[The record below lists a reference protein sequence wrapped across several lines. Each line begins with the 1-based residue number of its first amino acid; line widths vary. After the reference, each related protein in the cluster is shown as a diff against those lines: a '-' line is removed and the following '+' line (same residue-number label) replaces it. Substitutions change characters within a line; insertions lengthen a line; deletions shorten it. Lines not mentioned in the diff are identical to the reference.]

1 MSELK
6 AGCKALVVGGFYR
19 VNDGKAV
26 EVIGFIPN
34 GQQFEFEGQLYADK
48 PPRGDAWLIVG
59 DLTCQL
65 NGDAQRMHFALIPG
79 EYLMPID
86 GTDFSHE
93 DERQK
98 ELSHG

>member
-1 MSELK
+1 MSELRP
-6 AGCKALVVGGFYR
+6 GCKALVIGGFYR

-26 EVIGFIPN
+26 DVIEFIPN
-34 GQQFEFEGQLYADK
+34 GQTFEFEGQLYADK

-59 DLTCQL
+59 DLICQL

-79 EYLMPID
+79 ECLLPID
-86 GTDFSHE
+86 GEDFSNE

-98 ELSHG
+98 ELTNG